1 MADTR
6 IYDTIII
13 GGGPAGYLAAERL
26 GHRKKRVLL
35 IEEQHIG
42 GTCLNVGCIPTK
54 TLLNS
59 AKLYAHAK
67 EAEKF
72 GVKAEGLSYDWSAIM
87 NWKTEVVGKLRGG
100 VESQMKRFGVEV
112 INARGEI
119 LSAPSGDV
127 PAKVRSVARD
137 GVAAEHEGKTILVCA
152 GSVPVLPPIPGA
164 KGNPLVLDSTG
175 LLAVKSVPKRLAV
188 IGGGVIGVE
197 FAGLF
202 SALGT
207 EVTVIEMMDEIVP
220 FMDKEQ
226 SLLLRR
232 AMKAVNFKLGCK
244 VEKIDEAAVHY
255 TDKKGKAEIKEADI
269 VLMAVGRRPVLDAWG
284 AAAACVDTSSKGV
297 AVDDRMRTNIPGV
310 WAAGDVTGKSL
321 LAHSAYRMAE
331 VAAADITGILDNA
344 ENLKTDNVMR
354 YNAIPWAVY
363 GITEAA
369 GIGITEQ
376 EAAEKGV
383 NIIRGSLPMRV
394 SGRFVAEN
402 TLMGPGAVKVI
413 ADAESRRILGIH
425 AVGAYATEF
434 IWGGAALI
442 EQEFRIDEVKQ
453 LIFPHPTVCELIRD
467 VVWEIGE
474 GDTHA

>member
-1 MADTR
+1 MSDTL

-13 GGGPAGYLAAERL
+13 GGGPAGYLAAGRL
-26 GHRKKRVLL
+26 GHRKKKVLL
-35 IEEQHIG
+35 IEEQHLG

-54 TLLNS
+54 TLLHS

-72 GVKAEGLSYDWSAIM
+72 GVKAEGLSYDWGAIM
-87 NWKTEVVGKLRGG
+87 NWKTEVIGKLRGG

-112 INARGEI
+112 VNARGEI
-119 LSAPSGDV
+119 LSSPSGEN
-127 PAKVRSVARD
+127 PARVKSVARD
-137 GVAAEHEGKTILVCA
+137 GITAEHEGKTILVST

-164 KGNPLVLDSTG
+164 KDNPLVLDSTG
-175 LLAVKSVPKRLAV
+175 LLAIETVPRRLVV

-220 FMDKEQ
+220 FMDREQ
-226 SLLLRR
+226 APLLRR
-232 AMKAVNFKLGCK
+232 AMKAVEFKLGCK
-244 VEKIDEAAVHY
+244 VEKIEGASVHY
-255 TDKKGKAEIKEADI
+255 TDKKGKPEIKEADI
-269 VLMAVGRRPVLDAWG
+269 VLMAVGRRPVLDTWG
-284 AAAACVDTSSKGV
+284 AVATGIDMSPKGI
-297 AVDDRMRTNIPGV
+297 AVDDRMKTNIPGV

-331 VAAADITGILDNA
+331 VAAADILGVLGSEVNT
-344 ENLKTDNVMR
+344 KTDNVMR

-369 GIGITEQ
+369 GVGITEQ
-376 EAAEKGV
+376 EAAAKGID
-383 NIIRGSLPMRV
+383 IIKGSLPMRV

-402 TLMGPGAVKVI
+402 TLMGQGAVKVI
-413 ADAESRRILGIH
+413 ADAENRRILGIH
-425 AVGAYATEF
+425 AVGAYAPEF

-453 LIFPHPTVCELIRD
+453 LIFPHPTVSEIIRD
-467 VVWEIGE
+467 VVWELE
-474 GDTHA
+474 K